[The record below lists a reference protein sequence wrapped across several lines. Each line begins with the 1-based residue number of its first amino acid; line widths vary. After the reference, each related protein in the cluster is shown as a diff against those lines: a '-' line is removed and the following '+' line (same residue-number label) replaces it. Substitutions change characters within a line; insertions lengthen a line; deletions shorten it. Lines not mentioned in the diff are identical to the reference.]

1 MNKLIEK
8 IEKANSI
15 AILGHLNPDGDCIGS
30 TLALYNYIKKVYP
43 DKMPVVYMNGYSDK
57 FSYLKGYADIAN
69 DLSVDK
75 VDLVCC
81 LDASDEERLYD
92 FAPLLKNTKDSIC
105 IDHHITNT
113 GYALETICNPNASSA
128 CEVLY
133 ELLDSKLIDKDI
145 ATCLYTG
152 IVHDTGVFKY
162 SSTSERTMQIAGHLM
177 SLGINFGE
185 IIDGSFY
192 RKTYRQLQ
200 VLGRALLESISFFD
214 NKCIFSVID
223 LKEMQFYGV
232 TSKDLDGIVEQ
243 LRNTEGVECAIFL
256 YQIDTQ
262 KYKVSLRS
270 LNVVDVSKIASKFGG
285 GGHVRAAGCT
295 MLGSTYDIINNL
307 SDEISKQLS

>member
-1 MNKLIEK
+1 
-8 IEKANSI
+8 
-15 AILGHLNPDGDCIGS
+15 
-30 TLALYNYIKKVYP
+30 
-43 DKMPVVYMNGYSDK
+43 
-57 FSYLKGYADIAN
+57 
-69 DLSVDK
+69 
-75 VDLVCC
+75 
-81 LDASDEERLYD
+81 
-92 FAPLLKNTKDSIC
+92 
-105 IDHHITNT
+105 
-113 GYALETICNPNASSA
+113 
-128 CEVLY
+128 
-133 ELLDSKLIDKDI
+133 
-145 ATCLYTG
+145 
-152 IVHDTGVFKY
+152 
-162 SSTSERTMQIAGHLM
+162 M

>member
-133 ELLDSKLIDKDI
+133 ELLDSKLIDEDI
-145 ATCLYTG
+145 ATCIYTG

-270 LNVVDVSKIASKFGG
+270 LNIVDVSKIASKFGG

>member
-8 IEKANSI
+8 IENATTI

-30 TLALYNYIKKVYP
+30 TLALYNYIRKVYSE
-43 DKMPVVYMNGYSDK
+43 KKPVVYMKGYSDK
-57 FSYLKGYADIAN
+57 FSYLKGYEDIA
-69 DLSVDK
+69 SEPSSDK
-75 VDLVCC
+75 LDLVCC

-92 FAPLLKNTKDSIC
+92 FGPMLKEAKDTIC

-113 GYALETICNPNASSA
+113 GYALDTICNPNASSA

-133 ELLDSKLIDKDI
+133 ELLDPALIDKDI

-162 SSTSERTMQIAGHLM
+162 SSTSERTMQIAGQLM
-177 SLGINFGE
+177 SLGISFGE

-200 VLGRALLESISFFD
+200 VLGRALLESITFFD
-214 NKCIFSVID
+214 NKCIFSVINS
-223 LKEMQFYGV
+223 KEMQFYGV

-256 YQIDTQ
+256 YQVDTQ

-270 LNVVDVSKIASKFGG
+270 LNIVDVSKVASKFGG
-285 GGHVRAAGCT
+285 GGHIRAAGCT

>member
-1 MNKLIEK
+1 
-8 IEKANSI
+8 
-15 AILGHLNPDGDCIGS
+15 
-30 TLALYNYIKKVYP
+30 
-43 DKMPVVYMNGYSDK
+43 
-57 FSYLKGYADIAN
+57 
-69 DLSVDK
+69 
-75 VDLVCC
+75 
-81 LDASDEERLYD
+81 
-92 FAPLLKNTKDSIC
+92 
-105 IDHHITNT
+105 
-113 GYALETICNPNASSA
+113 
-128 CEVLY
+128 
-133 ELLDSKLIDKDI
+133 
-145 ATCLYTG
+145 
-152 IVHDTGVFKY
+152 
-162 SSTSERTMQIAGHLM
+162 M

-270 LNVVDVSKIASKFGG
+270 LNIVDVSKIASKFGG

>member
-43 DKMPVVYMNGYSDK
+43 DKMPVVYMNGCSDK

-92 FAPLLKNTKDSIC
+92 FAPMLKNTKDSIC

-113 GYALETICNPNASSA
+113 GYALETICNSDASSA

-133 ELLDSKLIDKDI
+133 ELLDSKLIDEDI
-145 ATCLYTG
+145 ATCIYTG

>member
-43 DKMPVVYMNGYSDK
+43 DKMPVVYMKGCSDK

-69 DLSVDK
+69 DLTGDK

-92 FAPLLKNTKDSIC
+92 FAPMLKNTKDSIC

-113 GYALETICNPNASSA
+113 GYALETICNPDASSA